1 MRHWLVVSFSL
12 AFVVMGAGA
21 VEAHDLVI
29 QLYRNNRCG
38 TSAAQPIC
46 RRASFLAAYHAAV
59 AKARIT
65 SLAVARAREGVFGF
79 SVVSQ
84 STP

>member
-29 QLYRNNRCG
+29 QLYRNKRCG
-38 TSAAQPIC
+38 TSSAAQPIC

-79 SVVSQ
+79 SSQ